1 MSSFFSTDRRSSSWG
16 RGEDTTIWG
25 MYFFSL
31 LTKITS
37 FRHIPSTEKCVETDY
52 NIYYSDSKDRDRLES
67 YFRSNSILLLA
78 VLFPKPQYKMAPT
91 WRYKALV
98 LLSYF
103 LGNVLCASALKQLD
117 GKSNEMFSK
126 SSRTI
131 KSSVGSSC
139 TSSSSCDSGLYCYDG
154 WTSNTCTSCTDS
166 SYPCN
171 SYDSIDGWC
180 CSGSSSPSSDD
191 FSWATTALASLYP
204 GVIFSINDGCGW
216 TIADAGGM
224 EPYEGN
230 CADLVFLEN
239 ESDRWCTISFS
250 GWGDSGSV
258 DVCLA
263 NSEADCCRVAPGPTA
278 GIAIALILLLAGIIA
293 CICRCC
299 KCCCFKSKSE
309 APQVVVVQ
317 APAAT
322 ASEK

>member
-1 MSSFFSTDRRSSSWG
+1 MRRLSGNLFFCHLAFLNYCELFFFNGQTFIILGEG
-16 RGEDTTIWG
+16 RGYYDMG
-25 MYFFSL
+25 HVLLLF

-37 FRHIPSTEKCVETDY
+37 FRHIPSTENCVETDY

-78 VLFPKPQYKMAPT
+78 VLFPKPQYRMAPT

-131 KSSVGSSC
+131 KSSVGSSGP
-139 TSSSSCDSGLYCYDG
+139 SSS
-154 WTSNTCTSCTDS
+154 N
-166 SYPCN
+166 
-171 SYDSIDGWC
+171 
-180 CSGSSSPSSDD
+180 D
-191 FSWATTALASLYP
+191 FSWLTSILSLFYP
-204 GVIFSINDGCGW
+204 GVTFEVDDGCGW
-216 TIADAGGM
+216 TTADAGKNL
-224 EPYEGN
+224 YEGD
-230 CADLVFLEN
+230 CGDSVFLEN
-239 ESDRWCTISFS
+239 TSNDDWCTITYSTY
-250 GWGDSGSV
+250 GVSGSASI
-258 DVCLA
+258 CLA
-263 NSEADCCRVAPGPTA
+263 NGEADCCEIAPGPTA
-278 GIAIALILLLAGIIA
+278 GIAIVLILLLAGIIA

-299 KCCCFKSKSE
+299 RCFCFKSKSE

>member
-1 MSSFFSTDRRSSSWG
+1 MGHVLLLF
-16 RGEDTTIWG
+16 
-25 MYFFSL
+25 

-67 YFRSNSILLLA
+67 YFRSDSILRLA

-117 GKSNEMFSK
+117 GKSSEVFSK

-139 TSSSSCDSGLYCYDG
+139 TSYSSCDSGQYCYEG

-171 SYDSIDGWC
+171 FYDSIDGWC
-180 CSGSSSPSSDD
+180 CSDFICSDGSSSCSLD
-191 FSWATTALASLYP
+191 FSTLTDALSVLYP
-204 GVIFSINDGCGW
+204 GVSFSMTDSCGW
-216 TIADAGGM
+216 TAADAGGNL
-224 EPYEGN
+224 YDGK
-230 CADLVFLEN
+230 CGVFLEN
-239 ESDRWCTISFS
+239 ESDRWCTISYSAF
-250 GWGDSGSV
+250 GIEGAEK
-258 DVCLA
+258 VCLA
-263 NSEADCCRVAPGPTA
+263 NSASDCCKVAPGPTA
-278 GIAIALILLLAGIIA
+278 GIAIALFLLLAGIIA

>member
-1 MSSFFSTDRRSSSWG
+1 
-16 RGEDTTIWG
+16 
-25 MYFFSL
+25 
-31 LTKITS
+31 
-37 FRHIPSTEKCVETDY
+37 
-52 NIYYSDSKDRDRLES
+52 
-67 YFRSNSILLLA
+67 
-78 VLFPKPQYKMAPT
+78 MAPT

-139 TSSSSCDSGLYCYDG
+139 TSYLSCDSGLYCYDG
-154 WTSNTCTSCTDS
+154 WTSDTCTSCTDS

-180 CSGSSSPSSDD
+180 CSGSSSSSPSGPSSSND
-191 FSWATTALASLYP
+191 FSWLTSTLSLFYP
-204 GVIFSINDGCGW
+204 GVTFEVDDGCGW
-216 TIADAGGM
+216 TTADAGKNL
-224 EPYEGN
+224 YEGD
-230 CADLVFLEN
+230 CGDSVFLEN
-239 ESDRWCTISFS
+239 ASDSWCTITYSS
-250 GWGDSGSV
+250 YGVSGSSGI
-258 DVCLA
+258 CLA
-263 NSEADCCRVAPGPTA
+263 NGEADCCEVAPGPTA
-278 GIAIALILLLAGIIA
+278 GIAIALFLLLAGIIA

>member
-1 MSSFFSTDRRSSSWG
+1 
-16 RGEDTTIWG
+16 
-25 MYFFSL
+25 
-31 LTKITS
+31 
-37 FRHIPSTEKCVETDY
+37 
-52 NIYYSDSKDRDRLES
+52 
-67 YFRSNSILLLA
+67 
-78 VLFPKPQYKMAPT
+78 MAPT

-117 GKSNEMFSK
+117 GKSSEVFSK

-139 TSSSSCDSGLYCYDG
+139 TSYSSCDSGLYCYEG

-171 SYDSIDGWC
+171 FYDSIDGWC
-180 CSGSSSPSSDD
+180 CSDFICSDGSSSCSLD
-191 FSWATTALASLYP
+191 FSTLTDALSVLYP
-204 GVIFSINDGCGW
+204 GVSFSMTDSCGW
-216 TIADAGGM
+216 TAADAGGNL
-224 EPYEGN
+224 YDGK
-230 CADLVFLEN
+230 CGVFLEN
-239 ESDRWCTISFS
+239 ESDRWCTISYSAF
-250 GWGDSGSV
+250 GIEGAEK
-258 DVCLA
+258 VCLA
-263 NSEADCCRVAPGPTA
+263 NSESDCCKVAPGPTA
-278 GIAIALILLLAGIIA
+278 GIAIALFLLLAGIIA